1 MTNKDIVFAI
11 KYLLPEAEFSFTG
24 DDLDTI
30 VWNVP
35 SSGHPTKEQIIA
47 AIEPSKAALEQ
58 QQLEKEATKQALLDR
73 LGITADEAKLL
84 LG

>member
-11 KYLLPEAEFSFTG
+11 KYLLPEAQFSFTG

-30 VWNVP
+30 VWTVP
-35 SSGHPTKEQIIA
+35 TSGHPTKEQIIA

-58 QQLEKEATKQALLDR
+58 ASIAKQAKKQELLDR
-73 LGITADEAKLL
+73 LGITQEEANLL